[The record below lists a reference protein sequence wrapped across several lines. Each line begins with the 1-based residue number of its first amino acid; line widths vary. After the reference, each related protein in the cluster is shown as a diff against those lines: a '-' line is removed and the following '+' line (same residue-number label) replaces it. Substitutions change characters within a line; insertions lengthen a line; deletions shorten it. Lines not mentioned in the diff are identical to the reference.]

1 MIDYRMPALGADMEA
16 GTLVEWLVKPGDKV
30 KSGSIIAVVETQKG
44 AIEIEVFHEG
54 TIAEITVPIGQ
65 RVPVGTILA
74 HIDDGTPPSPLPPVQ
89 VEIPAPVGKT
99 AQINGRNNRAA
110 CSSSVIVR
118 MDRGGW
124 SPPQDYPRRAPSR
137 RRARCRSA

>member
-89 VEIPAPVGKT
+89 
-99 AQINGRNNRAA
+99 R
-110 CSSSVIVR
+110 
-118 MDRGGW
+118 
-124 SPPQDYPRRAPSR
+124 
-137 RRARCRSA
+137 